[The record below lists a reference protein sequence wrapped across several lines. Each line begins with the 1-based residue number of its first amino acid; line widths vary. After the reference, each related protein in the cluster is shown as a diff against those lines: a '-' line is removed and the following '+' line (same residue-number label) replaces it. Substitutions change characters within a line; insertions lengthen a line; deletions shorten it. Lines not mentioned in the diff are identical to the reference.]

1 MLKYFE
7 RLREQPSK
15 LFVLGFAAVILL
27 GALLLT
33 LPFATRSNIST
44 SFVDALFTATSAV
57 CVTGL
62 VVQDTAT
69 YWSTF
74 GQVVIITLIQ
84 IGGLGIMTMAS
95 LVSLL
100 IGRKISL
107 SSRLLI
113 QESLGTLSLAGVVR
127 LTRYVVLMT
136 FLIESIGAW
145 LLSYK
150 FIPLYGFKKGIYM
163 SVFHSISAFCNAGF
177 DLMGDF
183 RSLTGFVEDPLV
195 NLVIMGLIIFGGL
208 GFSVVLDVAGT
219 RKFSKLSLH
228 TKMVVTTTGVL
239 ILGGFLM
246 TLLFEWGNPQTL
258 APLSFQGKVLS
269 AMFNSVTPRTAG
281 FNTLSLSDLTNSTL
295 MLVMVLMFIGGSP
308 GSTAGGIKTTTMALI
323 FMTIIS
329 ITRGKEDT
337 EIFKRRVSREAV
349 NRSLA
354 ILGIA
359 ITCVTL
365 VMIVLNFTEPGAS
378 FMEIMFE
385 TFSAMGTVGLSLGIT
400 PSLSTAGKLVV
411 AATMFVGRLGVLTIA
426 FAITRK
432 QKSNNCSIKY
442 PEEKV
447 NVG

>member
-1 MLKYFE
+1 MIKSLE
-7 RLREQPSK
+7 SLREQPSK
-15 LFVLGFAAVILL
+15 LFVLGFAAVIFL

-33 LPFATRSNIST
+33 LPIATQSGESASLI
-44 SFVDALFTATSAV
+44 DALFTATSAV

-69 YWSTF
+69 YWSIF
-74 GQVVIITLIQ
+74 GQIVIISLIQ
-84 IGGLGIMTMAS
+84 VGGWGIMTMAS

-113 QESLGTLSLAGVVR
+113 QESLGTLSLSGVVR
-127 LTRYVVLMT
+127 LTRYVVLLT
-136 FLIESIGAW
+136 LVIEGIGAW
-145 LLSYK
+145 LLSMK
-150 FIPLYGFKKGIYM
+150 FIPLYGLKKGIYL
-163 SVFHSISAFCNAGF
+163 SVFHSVSAFCNAGF
-177 DLMGDF
+177 DLMGNF

-195 NLVIMGLIIFGGL
+195 NFVVMGLIILGGL
-208 GFSVVLDVAGT
+208 GFSVILDIMGT
-219 RKFSKLSLH
+219 RKFSKFTLH
-228 TKMVVTTTGVL
+228 TKMVITSTL
-239 ILGGFLM
+239 ILIFGGFFL
-246 TLLFEWGNPQTL
+246 TLIFEWGNQATL
-258 APLSFQGKVLS
+258 APLTLQGKLLS
-269 AMFNSVTPRTAG
+269 AMFNSVSPRTAG
-281 FNTLSLSDLTNSTL
+281 FNTLPLSDLTSSTL

-323 FMTIIS
+323 FMTIVS
-329 ITRGKEDT
+329 ITQGKEET

-359 ITCVTL
+359 ITCVTI
-365 VMIVLNFTEPGAS
+365 VMTFLNFTEPGAS
-378 FMEIMFE
+378 FLEIMFE

-400 PSLSTAGKLVV
+400 PNLSTAGKVIL
-411 AATMFVGRLGVLTIA
+411 AMTMFIGRLGVLTIA

-432 QKSNNCSIKY
+432 QKSTSSTMRY